1 MVSPFLSFIPLRYMQ
16 NLTRFFI
23 VTAIFSGIAVFISC
37 SNNTGSDGEADFDRE
52 GMLENYGNN
61 IIIPAYEAFQ
71 ESVNNL
77 DASATAFSEA
87 PTAEN
92 LQTLQDDLK
101 QARLAWQDA
110 SIFQFGPAEM
120 QVLRTYV
127 NTYPTDTEQIQ
138 SNIESGDYSLGTID
152 NQDAAGFPAL
162 GYLLHGVGETDE
174 ETITQYTTD
183 PDAENRR
190 QYLLDNVSFIK
201 ENIDSVVEEWS
212 PNGGD
217 YLGTFLS
224 EDNAG
229 TDVGSSIGMLV
240 NALVL
245 HYERFL
251 RDGKIG
257 IPSGV
262 RSAGVPRP
270 SATEA
275 YYGGYSVELAVANM
289 EASKRL
295 FLGNGLDGSEGP
307 GLQENLQALGAGD
320 LSTQITTKFDE
331 SLTELGNLS
340 DPLSEQI
347 ENDNE
352 SVTNTFQK
360 LQETIAL
367 LKADMTSV
375 LGVTITYQDNDGD

>member
-23 VTAIFSGIAVFISC
+23 VTAIFSGITIFISC
-37 SNNTGSDGEADFDRE
+37 SNNTGSDGEPDFDRE
-52 GMLENYGNN
+52 EMLENYGNN

-77 DASATAFSEA
+77 DASATAFSDV
-87 PTAEN
+87 PTADN
-92 LQTLQDDLK
+92 LQALRDDLK

-174 ETITQYTTD
+174 EIITQYTTD

-201 ENIDSVVEEWS
+201 ENIDAVVEEWS

-240 NALVL
+240 NAMVL

-270 SATEA
+270 TAVEA
-275 YYGGYSVELAVANM
+275 YYGGYSVELAIANM
-289 EASKRL
+289 EAFKRL
-295 FLGNGLDGSEGP
+295 FLGNGLDGSEGL
-307 GLQENLQALGAGD
+307 GLQENLQALGADD
-320 LSTQITTKFDE
+320 LSTQIVTTFDE
-331 SLTELGNLS
+331 SLTELENLS

-360 LQETIAL
+360 LQDMIAL

>member
-1 MVSPFLSFIPLRYMQ
+1 MQ
-16 NLTRFFI
+16 NLTRLFI
-23 VTAIFSGIAVFISC
+23 AVAILSGIVIFISC
-37 SNNTGSDGEADFDRE
+37 SSNTGSDGEPDFDRSA
-52 GMLENYGNN
+52 MLQNYSSN
-61 IIIPAYEAFQ
+61 IIIPAYEALRD
-71 ESVNNL
+71 SVNNL
-77 DASATAFSEA
+77 DASANAFSET
-87 PTAEN
+87 PTTEN
-92 LQTLQDDLK
+92 LQNLQDDLK

-138 SNIESGDYSLGTID
+138 SNIESGNYNLGSID
-152 NQDAAGFPAL
+152 NQDATGLPAI
-162 GYLLHGVGETDE
+162 GYLIHGVGDTNE
-174 ETITQYTTD
+174 EIILQYTTD
-183 PDAENRR
+183 SNADNRM

-201 ENIDSVVEEWS
+201 ENIDAVVEEWS
-212 PNGGD
+212 TDGGD

-245 HYERFL
+245 HYERFM

-262 RSAGVPRP
+262 RSAGVLRP

-275 YYGGYSVELAVANM
+275 YYGGYSVELAIANV
-289 EASKRL
+289 EAFKRL
-295 FLGNGLDGSEGP
+295 FLGNGLDDSEGI
-307 GLQENLQALGAGD
+307 GLQENLRALGADD
-320 LSTQITTKFDE
+320 LSTQIITTFDE
-331 SLTELGNLS
+331 SIAELENLS

-352 SVTNTFQK
+352 SVTDTFQK
-360 LQETIAL
+360 LQETVAL

>member
-23 VTAIFSGIAVFISC
+23 VTAIFSGIAIFISC
-37 SNNTGSDGEADFDRE
+37 SNNTGSDGEPDFDRE

-77 DASATAFSEA
+77 DASATAFSDV
-87 PTAEN
+87 PTADN
-92 LQTLQDDLK
+92 LQALRDDLK

-110 SIFQFGPAEM
+110 GIFQFGPAEM

-174 ETITQYTTD
+174 EIITQYATD

-201 ENIDSVVEEWS
+201 ENIDAVVEEWS

-240 NALVL
+240 NAVVL

-270 SATEA
+270 TAVEA
-275 YYGGYSVELAVANM
+275 YYGGYSVELAIANM
-289 EASKRL
+289 EAFKRL
-295 FLGNGLDGSEGP
+295 FLGNGLDGSEGL
-307 GLQENLQALGAGD
+307 GLQENLQALGADD
-320 LSTQITTKFDE
+320 LSTQIVTTFDE
-331 SLTELGNLS
+331 SLTELENLS

-360 LQETIAL
+360 LQDMIAL